1 MKRKPSSPEL
11 AKAINRQ
18 AHLLAAKSFASIRT
32 ALEAQARAMLQA
44 GRSLEETLQAIRD
57 VGQHTGATEI

>member
-18 AHLLAAKSFASIRT
+18 AHLLAAQSFATIRHK
-32 ALEAQARAMLQA
+32 LEERAGAMLKA
-44 GRSLEETLQAIRD
+44 GRSLEETLKAIRTA
-57 VGQHTGATEI
+57 GRHTGGSES